1 MSNTIRTNSTDAGE
15 WNENLRRET
24 IEIATRAFL
33 RMASDGEPDENLALA
48 VGESATYF
56 DSLCVGDAEITD
68 EEIREGVL
76 AELRRLAGLLGGRA
90 SERGGE

>member
-1 MSNTIRTNSTDAGE
+1 MSNTIRINSTDAGE

-33 RMASDGEPDENLALA
+33 RMASDGEPGENLVLA

-56 DSLCVGDAEITD
+56 DNLCAGDAEITD

-76 AELRRLAGLLGGRA
+76 AELRRLAGLLGERA

>member
-24 IEIATRAFL
+24 IEIATRALL
-33 RMASDGEPDENLALA
+33 RMASDGEPDENLALV

-56 DSLCVGDAEITD
+56 DSLCAGDAEITD
-68 EEIREGVL
+68 EEIRDGVL
-76 AELRRLAGLLGGRA
+76 AELRRLTGLLGERT